1 MATVLIVDDEAAS
14 RQVLRLLLSDR
25 GHEVVEAVEGRQAL
39 DLVRDSPPDLVVTDA
54 LMPDMD
60 GYELARAI
68 RDHQA
73 TAAVPVLLF
82 SGNYNEE
89 EMGTV
94 AGACGASRVIA
105 KTSDA
110 ALFLHAV
117 EEMLTTV
124 GPGTAGTASTA
135 GLPDAPSSKDEFAS
149 RHLQTVKAKLV
160 TTSRDLHR
168 TAARLTELAEAA
180 PVGIFLTDADGEA
193 TYTNPALAGI
203 LGAAPEELLGAG
215 WQHCLG
221 TDQLEELQALARGE
235 ASAGGQQHRQSQITH
250 PGGSRRW
257 LDITIQPLPSPDHQP
272 VGAVGIVND
281 ITLVMQAAERG
292 QAEQR
297 RRAMEAARRAGDRME
312 ALRRM
317 AGGIAHDYNNMLAV
331 ILNYAEFLADAIDQA
346 STGQD
351 LPVDLAAGLRAD
363 LAELIKAGRRAA
375 GTTAVLHQFAARMA
389 VIPAPQDV
397 NEVTGRECDL
407 LARRLEKTI
416 KLDVQLGEGLPLAR
430 AGVEHVEEILRNLAS
445 NAIDAM
451 PDGGILRIGTA
462 AVDITLDAEEL
473 PMGKPPRPHSLTPG
487 SYVELTVADTGTGMT
502 DDVLDHA
509 IEPFFTTRTPPHNG
523 LGLTAAYGALYQ
535 VGGDLIIDTE
545 PGQGTIAHAYV
556 PAVPAPVTAAPGPAG
571 QPGRAG
577 SPTILVVDDEPGMR
591 KIAERILKRAGYTVL
606 VAEDGRGALRVAS
619 EHPGPIQYLLT
630 DVVMP
635 HMLGSELARQMIA
648 AQPGVRVL
656 YMSGFAE
663 PMRGSDNPADPDAPV
678 ITKPFTAKD
687 LLTALGDLDR
697 AAPS

>member
-1 MATVLIVDDEAAS
+1 VATVLIVDDESAS
-14 RQVLRLLLSDR
+14 RQVLRLLLTDR

-73 TAAVPVLLF
+73 TAGVPVLLF

-94 AGACGASRVIA
+94 ADACGASRVIA

-117 EEMLTTV
+117 EEMLTEASPNA
-124 GPGTAGTASTA
+124 PGTPDV
-135 GLPDAPSSKDEFAS
+135 PDASSSPDEFAS

-160 TTSRDLHR
+160 TTARDLHR

-180 PVGIFLTDADGEA
+180 PVGIFLTDAAGEA
-193 TYTNPALAGI
+193 TYTNPALTGI
-203 LGAAPEELLGAG
+203 LETPAEELLGPG

-221 TDQLEELQALARGE
+221 TGQLDQIQALARGE
-235 ASAGGQQHRQSQITH
+235 ASPGGQQHRQSQISYLD
-250 PGGSRRW
+250 GSRRW
-257 LDITIQPLPSPDHQP
+257 LDITIQPLSSPDDQP
-272 VGAVGIVND
+272 GGAVGIVSD
-281 ITLVMQAAERG
+281 ITLAMEAAERR

-297 RRAMEAARRAGDRME
+297 RLAMEAAQRAGDRME

-331 ILNYAEFLADAIDQA
+331 VLNYAEFLADAIDQA
-346 STGQD
+346 SGRQE
-351 LPVDLAAGLRAD
+351 LPADLAAGLQAD
-363 LAELIKAGRRAA
+363 LAELIKAGQRAA
-375 GTTAVLHQFAARMA
+375 DTTAVLHQFAARMA
-389 VIPAPQDV
+389 VIPAPQDI

-407 LARRLEKTI
+407 LARQLEKTI

-430 AGVEHVEEILRNLAS
+430 AGVEHVEEILRNLTS
-445 NAIDAM
+445 NAIDSM

-462 AVDITLDAEEL
+462 AVDIAPATEES

-487 SYVELTVADTGTGMT
+487 SYLELTVADTGTGMT
-502 DDVLDHA
+502 ADVLDHA
-509 IEPFFTTRTPPHNG
+509 IEPFFTTRPSPHNG

-535 VGGDLIIDTE
+535 VGGDLIVDTE

-556 PAVPAPVTAAPGPAG
+556 PAVPALAAAAPTPAD
-571 QPGRAG
+571 QPGHDESR
-577 SPTILVVDDEPGMR
+577 TVLVVDDEPGMR

-606 VAEDGRGALRVAS
+606 LAEDGRGALRLAR
-619 EHPGPIQYLLT
+619 EHPGTIQYLLT

-635 HMLGSELARQMIA
+635 HMLGSELARQMTA
-648 AQPGVRVL
+648 AEPGIRVL

-663 PMRGSDNPADPDAPV
+663 PMRGGDNPADPDAPL
-678 ITKPFTAKD
+678 ITKPFSAKD
-687 LLTALGDLDR
+687 LLTALTDLDR
-697 AAPS
+697 T

>member
-1 MATVLIVDDEAAS
+1 VATVLIVDDEAAS
-14 RQVLRLLLSDR
+14 RQVLRLLLTDR

-68 RDHQA
+68 RDHEA

-89 EMGTV
+89 EMGSV
-94 AGACGASRVIA
+94 ADACGASRVIA

-117 EEMLTTV
+117 EEMLTEA
-124 GPGTAGTASTA
+124 GPDVPAAPDA
-135 GLPDAPSSKDEFAS
+135 RDAPSSPDEFAS

-180 PVGIFLTDADGEA
+180 PVGIFLTDATGEA
-193 TYTNPALAGI
+193 TYTNPALTGI
-203 LGAAPEELLGAG
+203 LGAPAEELLGPG

-221 TDQLEELQALARGE
+221 TGQLDGIQALARGK
-235 ASAGGQQHRQSQITH
+235 ASPGGQQHRQSRISH
-250 PGGSRRW
+250 PDGSRRW
-257 LDITIQPLPSPDHQP
+257 LDTTIQPLPSPDHQLG
-272 VGAVGIVND
+272 GAVGIVSD
-281 ITLVMQAAERG
+281 ITLAMEAAERG

-297 RRAMEAARRAGDRME
+297 RLAMEAAQRAGDRME

-331 ILNYAEFLADAIDQA
+331 VLNYAEFLADAIDQGSA
-346 STGQD
+346 GQD
-351 LPVDLAAGLRAD
+351 LPADLAAGLQSD
-363 LAELIKAGRRAA
+363 LAELMKAGRRAA
-375 GTTAVLHQFAARMA
+375 DTTAVLHQFAARMA
-389 VIPAPQDV
+389 VIPAPQDI

-407 LARRLEKTI
+407 LARQLEKTI

-430 AGVEHVEEILRNLAS
+430 AGIEHVEEILRNLTS

-451 PDGGILRIGTA
+451 PDGGILRIGTV
-462 AVDITLDAEEL
+462 AVDIAPAAEESPL
-473 PMGKPPRPHSLTPG
+473 GKPPRPHSLTPG

-502 DDVLDHA
+502 ADVLDHA
-509 IEPFFTTRTPPHNG
+509 IEPFFTTRLPPHNG

-545 PGQGTIAHAYV
+545 PGEGTIAHAYV
-556 PAVPAPVTAAPGPAG
+556 PAVPAPAAAAPTPAG
-571 QPGRAG
+571 QPGRAE
-577 SPTILVVDDEPGMR
+577 SPTVLVVDDEPGLR
-591 KIAERILKRAGYTVL
+591 KIAERILRRAGYTVL
-606 VAEDGRGALRVAS
+606 VAEDGRGALRLAS

-635 HMLGSELARQMIA
+635 HMLGSELARQMTA
-648 AQPGVRVL
+648 GQPGIRVL

-663 PMRGSDNPADPDAPV
+663 PMLGSDNPADADAPL
-678 ITKPFTAKD
+678 ITKPFSAKD
-687 LLTALGDLDR
+687 LLAALTGLDR
-697 AAPS
+697 AGSP